1 MTRDKANFRKKY
13 HHHFYGPNLVK
24 LLFKKLD
31 LNGEQIMRSR
41 YHAEYPLSVK
51 NPLTNEVMIGEVEF
65 YLIEASQISKHEKRQ
80 KS

>member
-1 MTRDKANFRKKY
+1 
-13 HHHFYGPNLVK
+13 
-24 LLFKKLD
+24 
-31 LNGEQIMRSR
+31 MRSR
-41 YHAEYPLSVK
+41 YHAEYPLTVK